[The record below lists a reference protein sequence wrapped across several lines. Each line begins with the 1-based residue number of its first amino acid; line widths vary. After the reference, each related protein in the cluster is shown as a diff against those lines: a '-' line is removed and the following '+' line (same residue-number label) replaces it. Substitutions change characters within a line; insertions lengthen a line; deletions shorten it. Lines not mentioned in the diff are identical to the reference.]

1 MRESSSSVLLAGLV
15 AAVMLSCTTGDAP
28 VEPLAWPDSA
38 RTELVAM
45 GRLDQKVRAGFGP
58 QSLQDTAAMRRLLRT
73 DSLHTLRL
81 AEMIEVW
88 GWPTPATAGD
98 SAVGAA
104 FLIVQHSPD
113 HDFQKRMLPTLQAAA
128 ARGDLSASEAAMLLD
143 RVLRHDG
150 LPQRYGSQFSLVNDT
165 MVMDPVEN
173 MAALDSLRAAVGM
186 PPIAEY
192 VRILEQVYRTPA
204 RIPR

>member
-1 MRESSSSVLLAGLV
+1 
-15 AAVMLSCTTGDAP
+15 MLSCTTGDAP

-38 RTELVAM
+38 RAELVEM
-45 GRLDQKVRAGFGP
+45 GRLDQEVRAGFGP

-98 SAVGAA
+98 SAVLAA